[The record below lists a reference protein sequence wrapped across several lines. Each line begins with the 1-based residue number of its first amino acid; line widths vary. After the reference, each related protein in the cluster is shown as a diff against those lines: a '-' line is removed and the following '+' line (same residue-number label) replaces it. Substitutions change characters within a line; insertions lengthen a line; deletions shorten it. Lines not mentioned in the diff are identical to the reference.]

1 MLAVA
6 ATAASIVVHGGTL
19 DRRLRGACV
28 AVAAAAGAGTVFSG
42 SRACVLLLAASFVLL
57 AMTCIRVPRR
67 LLALAGVGA
76 SMWVLAWVLAWLL
89 PSSNGAGEALASR
102 DQSAT
107 GNAAA
112 RLDYFAAAWRIA
124 RAYPWTGSGADSFG
138 SAGPAL
144 AGPFTAP
151 TQWVHNGY
159 LQAFVDAGLVFGLV
173 VTGGVLLV
181 LVRGLRRLV
190 LDDRLLRKGQRL
202 AALPTGALLGVGVL
216 AAHAAID
223 FDWAYPTLLAL
234 LAVLSAIVLVDPGPA
249 SEPAAPSTGSG
260 VVRWK
265 VAAIVTGVAAA
276 FLASAGID
284 AAAATG
290 GPVPAWRS
298 VLTLG
303 WAEGDVPDRLTPA
316 SQCRVELKSLL
327 ASADAVEPSLAGRL
341 ESCLSRVADQ
351 DPAAARDI
359 ADLRSLTVAARG

>member
-1 MLAVA
+1 
-6 ATAASIVVHGGTL
+6 
-19 DRRLRGACV
+19 
-28 AVAAAAGAGTVFSG
+28 
-42 SRACVLLLAASFVLL
+42 
-57 AMTCIRVPRR
+57 
-67 LLALAGVGA
+67 
-76 SMWVLAWVLAWLL
+76 MWVLAWVLAWLL
-89 PSSNGAGEALASR
+89 PSANGAGEALASR

-181 LVRGLRRLV
+181 LVLGLRRLV